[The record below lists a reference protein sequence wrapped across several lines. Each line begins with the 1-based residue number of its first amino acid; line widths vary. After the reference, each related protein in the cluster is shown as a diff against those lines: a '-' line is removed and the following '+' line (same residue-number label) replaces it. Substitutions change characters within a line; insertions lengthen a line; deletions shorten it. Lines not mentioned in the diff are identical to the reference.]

1 MTSAHKMQDIP
12 IEHIKLSKTVGQVAR
27 RAAFKKTELLELT
40 DSITAHGVLQPII
53 VRPLNG
59 ANFELVAG
67 ERRIMASKA
76 ANLGKIPAVVRELSD
91 EQVIEVQLIENL
103 QRKDLH
109 PMQEAEGYHELME
122 KHGHAI
128 QELYERVGK
137 SRSYVYGRLKLLALC
152 EPVRKAFYADK
163 ISASVALLIARIPVP
178 KLQREALRDVSNP
191 YSPVSYRRALET
203 IQRRYMLRLKEATF
217 SPKDADLV
225 PHAGACVDCP
235 KRTGNQPDLFGDV
248 RGADVCT
255 DPTCF
260 ASKTKAHAKNAIA
273 AATAA
278 GKTVIT
284 GTAAKKVAP
293 YGSDNHIHGFMK
305 LDDTTYHDPKRRK
318 IKTIVGP
325 DADIVLLQDPATG
338 AAIDVVKESTVMS
351 ALRKGKP
358 KQPKYDDGTA
368 ARRKKSKLERDFRI
382 ALYDRL
388 RPKLKTPS
396 MRVIAQAL
404 FDRLEH
410 DHIKE
415 LCRIRD
421 YEPPTRKG
429 YGNGSYKDH
438 RQIGKTVAK
447 LPAKEL
453 AGFINDCIFAREL
466 QVPTWSN
473 SKPMKLLAAAKRH
486 RVSVA
491 SVRAS
496 VQPKKRK
503 LKKKA
508 AKKRQKRR

>member
-1 MTSAHKMQDIP
+1 MTSAHKMQDIL

-27 RAAFKKTELLELT
+27 RAAFKKAELRELT
-40 DSITAHGVLQPII
+40 DSVAAHGVLQPII

-67 ERRIMASKA
+67 ERRVMASNA
-76 ANLGKIPAVVRELSD
+76 AKLDKIPAVVRELSD

-152 EPVRKAFYADK
+152 EPVRNAFYADK

-178 KLQREALRDVSNP
+178 KLQREALRDVTNP
-191 YSPVSYRRALET
+191 YSPVSYRRALEI
-203 IQRRYMLRLKEATF
+203 IQLRYMLRLKEATF

-225 PHAGACVDCP
+225 PHAGACADCP
-235 KRTGNQPDLFGDV
+235 KRTGNQPDLFGDI

-260 ASKTKAHAKNAIA
+260 VSKTKAHAKNAIA
-273 AATAA
+273 AAKSA
-278 GKTVIT
+278 GETVIT
-284 GTAAKKVAP
+284 GAAAKKVAP
-293 YGSDNHIHGFMK
+293 YGADNHIHGFMK
-305 LDDTTYHDPKRRK
+305 LDDTTHHDPKRRK
-318 IKTIVGP
+318 IKTIVGHN
-325 DADIVLLQDPATG
+325 AEIALLQDPATG
-338 AAIDVVKESTVMS
+338 AAIEVVKESTVMS

-368 ARRKKSKLERDFRI
+368 ARRKKSKIERDFRI
-382 ALYDRL
+382 ALYDRI
-388 RPKLKTPS
+388 RPKLKAPTL
-396 MRVIAQAL
+396 REIAIAM

-410 DHIKE
+410 DNVKE
-415 LCRIRD
+415 LCRIRGFN
-421 YEPPTRKG
+421 PPTRKG
-429 YGNGSYKDH
+429 YGNGGYKDH
-438 RQIGKTVAK
+438 RAIGKTAQK
-447 LPAKEL
+447 LSEKDA
-453 AGFINDCIFAREL
+453 ATFINDCIFAREL

-473 SKPMKLLAAAKRH
+473 SKPGRLLAAAKRH
-486 RVSVA
+486 RINVA
-491 SVRAS
+491 AVRAS
-496 VQPKKRK
+496 VKPKKKKKSTAKKKRK
-503 LKKKA
+503 RK
-508 AKKRQKRR
+508 